1 MSDRDLLEI
10 FDAALPRLKEYG
22 QGSVPK
28 AGSQELAIYEHKRS
42 GTRENLGVAATIS
55 AMFGG
60 MAWFVASMPWMPVW
74 FLGILIA
81 ASATSGV
88 GAMHQFLK
96 LASVRHPQQA
106 LPEGTDVKTARLED
120 GTWKLIYQWNMDV
133 RVWHKAVDDL
143 RLEVTG
149 WQILHRYPDARD
161 IEWTAQG
168 SKIQADGIIAA
179 IQGLAADREALVAR
193 MEEIEHRLHSLDTRL
208 SRLKA
213 AEEAPVRA
221 LPPASED
228 PTDDG

>member
-10 FDAALPRLKEYG
+10 FDAVLPRLKEYG

-28 AGSQELAIYEHKRS
+28 AGSHELAVYEHARS
-42 GTRENLGVAATIS
+42 GTRENLGVSS
-55 AMFGG
+55 AFSALFGA
-60 MAWFVASMPWMPVW
+60 MAWYVASMPWMPVW
-74 FLGILIA
+74 FLSILIA
-81 ASATSGV
+81 ASATGGV
-88 GAMHQFLK
+88 AAMHQFLK
-96 LASVRHPQQA
+96 LAAVRHPQQA

-120 GTWKLIYQWNMDV
+120 DAWKLIFRWNLDV
-133 RVWHKAVDDL
+133 RVWHKAVDEL
-143 RLEVTG
+143 RLEVDG
-149 WQILHRYPDARD
+149 WQVLYRFPDKRD
-161 IEWTAQG
+161 IEWTEAG
-168 SKIQADGIIAA
+168 SKIQADGLIAA

-213 AEEAPVRA
+213 SEEAPVRA